1 MGSKTEAREE
11 SGMEYRIVEG
21 LENMALSD
29 VVRLLR
35 TTYWAGDRPAEV
47 IETALR
53 NSRCFG
59 ILLPGD
65 QTLAA
70 FARVVSDGATMY
82 YLADVVVAEAYRRQG
97 LGTALVSH
105 IVSCPAYAHLRG
117 LLFTRDAH
125 GLYRK
130 FGFDAPGARVMVK
143 TPKG

>member
-1 MGSKTEAREE
+1 
-11 SGMEYRIVEG
+11 MEYRIVEG

-29 VVRLLR
+29 VVRLLQ
-35 TTYWAGDRPAEV
+35 TTYWAKDRPAEV
-47 IETALR
+47 IEAALQ

-59 ILLPGD
+59 ILLSDG

-105 IVSCPAYAHLRG
+105 IVSSPAYAHLRG
-117 LLFTRDAH
+117 LLFTWDAH

-130 FGFDAPGARVMVK
+130 FGFDAPGDRVMVK
-143 TPKG
+143 TPRN

>member
-1 MGSKTEAREE
+1 
-11 SGMEYRIVEG
+11 MEYRIVEG

-29 VVRLLR
+29 IVRLLQ
-35 TTYWAGDRPAEV
+35 TTYWAKDRPAEV
-47 IETALR
+47 IEAALQ

-59 ILLPGD
+59 ILLSDG

-82 YLADVVVAEAYRRQG
+82 YLADVVVDEAWRGRG

-105 IVSCPAYAHLRG
+105 IVSCPTYARLRG

-130 FGFDAPGARVMVK
+130 FGFDAPSDRVMVK
-143 TPKG
+143 ERK

>member
-1 MGSKTEAREE
+1 
-11 SGMEYRIVEG
+11 MEYQIIEG

-35 TTYWAGDRPAEV
+35 TTYWAGDRPTEV
-47 IETALR
+47 IETALQ

-59 ILLPGD
+59 ILLPDG

-125 GLYRK
+125 DLYRK
-130 FGFDAPGARVMVK
+130 FGFDAPGDRVMVK
-143 TPKG
+143 TPRN

>member
-1 MGSKTEAREE
+1 
-11 SGMEYRIVEG
+11 MEYQIIEG

-29 VVRLLR
+29 IVRLLR
-35 TTYWAGDRPAEV
+35 TTYWAGDRPTEV
-47 IETALR
+47 IETALQ

-59 ILLPGD
+59 ILLPDG

-82 YLADVVVAEAYRRQG
+82 YLADVVVDEAWRGRG

-105 IVSCPAYAHLRG
+105 IVSCPTYARLRG

-130 FGFDAPGARVMVK
+130 FGFDAPSDRVMVK
-143 TPKG
+143 ERK

>member
-1 MGSKTEAREE
+1 
-11 SGMEYRIVEG
+11 MEYRIVEG

-35 TTYWAGDRPAEV
+35 TTYWAGDRPTEV
-47 IETALR
+47 IETALQ

-59 ILLPGD
+59 ILLPDG

-105 IVSCPAYAHLRG
+105 IVSSPAYAHLRG

-130 FGFDAPGARVMVK
+130 FGFDAPGDRVMVK
-143 TPKG
+143 TPRN

>member
-1 MGSKTEAREE
+1 
-11 SGMEYRIVEG
+11 MEYQIIEG

-29 VVRLLR
+29 IVRLLR
-35 TTYWAGDRPAEV
+35 TTYWAGDRPTEV
-47 IETALR
+47 IETALQ

-59 ILLPGD
+59 ILLPDG

-105 IVSCPAYAHLRG
+105 IVSSPAYAHLRG

-130 FGFDAPGARVMVK
+130 FGFEPASERVMVK
-143 TPKG
+143 APKG